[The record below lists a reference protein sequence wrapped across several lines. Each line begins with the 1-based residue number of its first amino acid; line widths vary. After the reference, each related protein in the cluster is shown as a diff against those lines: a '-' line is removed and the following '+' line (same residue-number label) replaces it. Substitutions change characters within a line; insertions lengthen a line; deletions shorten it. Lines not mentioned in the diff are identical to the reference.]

1 MPLPTPHARIV
12 IACALIS
19 VASGG
24 LAWASPRADGG
35 TALST
40 PAAPDDSQVAI
51 GRALFKRIWVP
62 APSSTKANDGLGPLF
77 NGRSCAQ
84 CHGADS
90 AGRVVTDDAGRL
102 LERGAV
108 VRLSNAKGGGD
119 PVYGSQ
125 IQTRGVP
132 GVEPEAAVSIE
143 WATKAETFEDGSEIV
158 LRRPVVRLDQLSSG
172 PLAQDTQATLMLAPS
187 LKAAARIAAVEAA
200 AVATVASRSAAVP
213 AVEDAR
219 RVFGRKATATTLD
232 DMTSLAFSRDLGLST
247 SRYLNSAGDCTA
259 AQESCVRALHGAEA
273 GEAEIDPAIVAAIA
287 RYLASLDTH
296 KAEPLPD
303 TAGAALF
310 ASTGCASCHTPT
322 LPGRSGVPVA
332 LYSDLG
338 LHPMGADLAGLTET
352 DRARDVWRTAPL
364 IGLSER
370 LKAGATLLHDGRART
385 VAEAVLWHGGAADA
399 ARVHYKAL
407 GKADRDA
414 LEQYVLSRE

>member
-1 MPLPTPHARIV
+1 MRPHSRIA
-12 IACALIS
+12 IACALIG
-19 VASGG
+19 VTAGG
-24 LAWASPRADGG
+24 LAWAAPRADGG
-35 TALST
+35 IAGG
-40 PAAPDDSQVAI
+40 APVVEDGLQAAI

-90 AGRVVTDDAGRL
+90 AGRVVTDETGRL

-108 VRLSNAKGGGD
+108 VRLSNARGGGD

-125 IQTRGVP
+125 IQTRAVP
-132 GVEPEAAVSIE
+132 GFEPEAAVSIE
-143 WATKAETFEDGSEIV
+143 WQTKTEAFDDGSQIV
-158 LRRPVVRLDQLSSG
+158 LRWPAVHLDRLSFG
-172 PLAQDTQATLMLAPS
+172 PLAVDTSATLVVAPS
-187 LKAAARIAAVEAA
+187 LKAAARIAAVESA
-200 AVATVASRSAAVP
+200 AVATVASRAATVP

-219 RVFGRKATATTLD
+219 RVFGRNATAATLD

-273 GEAEIDPAIVAAIA
+273 GKAEIDPAIVAAIA

-385 VAEAVLWHGGAADA
+385 VAEAVLWHGGAADG
-399 ARVHYKAL
+399 ARTRYKAL

-414 LEQYVLSRE
+414 LENYVLSRE